1 MSKTAENMKEYKY
14 QELNPMAASE
24 PLVVY
29 GDVATPKQRK
39 VMESAACM
47 FTVEE
52 LRSELL
58 QSKADYA
65 QGHIYTIDEL
75 RSRHRV

>member
-1 MSKTAENMKEYKY
+1 MSEYKS
-14 QELNPMAASE
+14 QESKSLVASE
-24 PLVVY
+24 PSIAY
-29 GDVATPKQRK
+29 TSAAASQQRK
-39 VMESAACM
+39 AVESMACM

-75 RSRHRV
+75 RFRHRV

>member
-1 MSKTAENMKEYKY
+1 MV
-14 QELNPMAASE
+14 ASE
-24 PLVVY
+24 PLAAY
-29 GDVATPKQRK
+29 SGASTSQQRK
-39 VMESAACM
+39 VMESTACM

>member
-1 MSKTAENMKEYKY
+1 MKEYKS
-14 QELNPMAASE
+14 QESKSMVASE
-24 PLVVY
+24 PS
-29 GDVATPKQRK
+29 VAYTSAATSQQRK
-39 VMESAACM
+39 VVESTACM

-52 LRSELL
+52 LRSELH

-75 RSRHRV
+75 RARHRV